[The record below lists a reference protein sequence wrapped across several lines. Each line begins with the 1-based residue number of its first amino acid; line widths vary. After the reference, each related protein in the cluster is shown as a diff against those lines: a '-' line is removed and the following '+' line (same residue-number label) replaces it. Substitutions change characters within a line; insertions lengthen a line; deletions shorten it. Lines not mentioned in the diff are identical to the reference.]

1 MDIISYYRRFKTN
14 LQRDRNLRLTLRR
27 LWKSIFH
34 RHLWKQEWEI
44 IHYDRNGNMLY
55 HEIELNDLADE
66 GEKNMLETFF
76 RAENAPTTFYLR
88 LYNDTPA
95 ETDGLADL
103 TGEPSGNGYS
113 AKEIERSSTGFP
125 TIEQDSGD
133 WRVVSKTVQFVASG
147 GSIGPVTYMVLA
159 TSSDNSGK
167 LIGYKALSQSRT
179 LADGEKLDCTLR
191 IKQQ

>member
-1 MDIISYYRRFKTN
+1 MRIMDHYRRYKTN
-14 LQRDRNLRLTLRR
+14 LRRDGSLLSALRR
-27 LWKSIFH
+27 LWKSLFH
-34 RHLWKQEWEI
+34 QHLWKQEWEI
-44 IHYDRNGNMLY
+44 IHYDQHGNVLY

-95 ETDGLADL
+95 ETDSLADL

-113 AKEIERSSTGFP
+113 AKEIERSSVGFP
-125 TIEQDSGD
+125 TVELDSGD